1 MTYPSDTTPD
11 VATIDPTDPDAVR
24 DLTRANG
31 GQAFDLSDVDGGDLD
46 SIDLGEVDDEL
57 EEGEGDQGTA
67 TTGTSAGSRR
77 SGPNKASVRR
87 VGAKLLQLQGAD
99 ADDLAVLASL
109 YGVDPDPLEVT
120 VAVMTTDRSAL
131 TAVKDLTDIAEA
143 DDPFEAMVVAQ
154 EKGRAR
160 MKGVHSLLVALDAA
174 SSASLNGNDAKAGAA
189 LAKDVTGLAE
199 DAKTSLSRVL
209 DLARRTV

>member
-1 MTYPSDTTPD
+1 MTYPLSTDADVTTL
-11 VATIDPTDPDAVR
+11 DPQDGDSLR
-24 DLTRANG
+24 DFTEANG
-31 GQAFDLSDVDGGDLD
+31 GEVVGLGDNDGEFDPLAFAEG
-46 SIDLGEVDDEL
+46 DDED
-57 EEGEGDQGTA
+57 GDGDQGTSTA
-67 TTGTSAGSRR
+67 GTSAAARR
-77 SGPNKASVRR
+77 SGPTKAGVRR
-87 VGAKLLQLQGAD
+87 VGSKLLQLQGAD
-99 ADDLAVLASL
+99 TADLEVLASL
-109 YGVDPDPLEVT
+109 YGVEATALEIT
-120 VAVMTTDRSAL
+120 VAIMTTDRSAL

-209 DLARRTV
+209 DLARRTA

>member
-1 MTYPSDTTPD
+1 MTYPLTTDAD
-11 VATIDPTDPDAVR
+11 VTTLDPQDGDGLR
-24 DLTRANG
+24 DFTEANG
-31 GQAFDLSDVDGGDLD
+31 GEVVG
-46 SIDLGEVDDEL
+46 LGETDGEFDPLAFAEGDDEGDDD
-57 EEGEGDQGTA
+57 GEAEQA
-67 TTGTSAGSRR
+67 AAGSSGAARR
-77 SGPNKASVRR
+77 TGPNKASVRR

-109 YGVDPDPLEVT
+109 YGVDADPLEVT

-143 DDPFEAMVVAQ
+143 DGPFEAMVVAQ

-174 SSASLNGNDAKAGAA
+174 SSASLNGNDAKASAA
-189 LAKDVTGLAE
+189 LAKDVTGLAD

-209 DLARRTV
+209 DLARRTA